1 MKHLRL
7 LSLGMLGI
15 ALVWTRPVAAQARSP
30 KPLLM
35 AAHNVTA
42 EAAGRDNKAVANPG
56 DVIRYALVFKNTTTG
71 AVKNVE
77 LVDPLPKG
85 TLYVLGSAA
94 ADHPVRVEY
103 SIDGGKS
110 YTVRP
115 VVQVV
120 EAGRK
125 VEKAASREMYTHVR
139 WTVLGSLAPGAQV
152 TAQFEAQVSGQVNG
166 ASGEAK

>member
-1 MKHLRL
+1 MKHFRL
-7 LSLGMLGI
+7 LSLGMLSI
-15 ALVWTRPVAAQARSP
+15 ALVWTRPVAAQARGP

-42 EAAGRDNKAVANPG
+42 EAAGRDNKGQANPG
-56 DVIRYALVFKNTTTG
+56 DVIRYALVFKNTTAG

-85 TLYVLGSAA
+85 MVYIVGSAG
-94 ADHPVRVEY
+94 ADRAMRVEY

-110 YTVRP
+110 YTARP

-120 EAGRK
+120 ADGQK
-125 VEKAASREMYTHVR
+125 VEQAAPREMYTHVR
-139 WTVLGSLAPGAQV
+139 WTLLGSLAPGSQV
-152 TAQFEAQVSGQVNG
+152 TAELEAQVSGQVNG
-166 ASGEAK
+166 VSGEAK